1 MTKLLP
7 LGINTAFG
15 SLFSNFFRLYFKSR
29 KRRKLVCTFVESQRV
44 TPQKR
49 NLTGQS
55 QKIVAANYKKSSPT
69 AKLGNVHIIPESSF
83 SCRHE
88 NLYGFVRTPI
98 RYRNLAETTVLMC
111 EQRPSPV
118 RFSFWRKSY
127 P

>member
-69 AKLGNVHIIPESSF
+69 AKLGNAHIIPESSF
-83 SCRHE
+83 SC
-88 NLYGFVRTPI
+88 
-98 RYRNLAETTVLMC
+98 
-111 EQRPSPV
+111 
-118 RFSFWRKSY
+118 
-127 P
+127 